1 MDWCGTASD
10 TDAKLVWCGEE
21 RAKCLSESVDLLAD
35 L

>member
-1 MDWCGTASD
+1 MDWCGTAND

-21 RAKCLSESVDLLAD
+21 RVCLSESVDLLAD